1 MNKMEVNKDIKNRE
15 DIKII
20 IDAFYEKVKLDDTIG
35 FIFNDIAKVNWTDH
49 LPIMYDFWEATVL
62 GTAIY
67 ARNAM
72 APHFKLNEK
81 VKLTSTH
88 FDRWVLLFTETIDGL
103 FAGANAEAMKIR
115 GKNIA
120 GLMLFKMGDEN
131 KLRIV

>member
-1 MNKMEVNKDIKNRE
+1 MESLTDIKNRS

-20 IDAFYEKVKLDDTIG
+20 INAFYEKVKLDDTIG
-35 FIFNDIAKVNWTDH
+35 FIFNEIAKVNWIDH

-62 GTAIY
+62 GTTVY
-67 ARNAM
+67 TRNAM

-88 FDRWVLLFTETIDGL
+88 FDRWLKLFIETIDSL
-103 FAGANAEAMKIR
+103 FAGVNAEEMKMR

-120 GLMLFKMGDEN
+120 GLMLYKMADEN
-131 KLRIV
+131 KLGLV

>member
-1 MNKMEVNKDIKNRE
+1 MESLTDIKNRY

-35 FIFNDIAKVNWTDH
+35 FIFNEIAKVNWKDH

-62 GTAIY
+62 GTIVY
-67 ARNAM
+67 TRNAM

-81 VKLTSTH
+81 VKLTSHH
-88 FDRWVLLFTETIDGL
+88 FDRWLKLFIETIDSL
-103 FAGANAEAMKIR
+103 FAGVNAEEMKRR

-120 GLMLFKMGDEN
+120 ALMLYKMGDEN
-131 KLRIV
+131 KLGLV